1 MSLFEIFV
9 ISLFFFSFLSFVFVG
24 CVCVKLWKRRIGAT
38 KKGGERQRG
47 RGEPEQQ
54 KTEERGK
61 GEQEREKKKEER
73 DEKGKQHEKQ
83 LEGVSLL
90 ECNLCKSTLVVEV
103 CRHRHELLIVV
114 KVWSFH
120 RDFLIF

>member
-1 MSLFEIFV
+1 
-9 ISLFFFSFLSFVFVG
+9 
-24 CVCVKLWKRRIGAT
+24 VCEAVEEENRSNEKGRRETKRMRRIGAT
-38 KKGGERQRG
+38 KKGGKRKR
-47 RGEPEQQ
+47 R
-54 KTEERGK
+54 T
-61 GEQEREKKKEER
+61 REKKKEEER

-103 CRHRHELLIVV
+103 CRHRLELLIVV